1 MLYSESTLIL
11 YIVIFLI
18 IGFALGAWITRLLL
32 RYPFGRKP
40 LTGATS
46 MVGQKGRVSAKTPN
60 YTEVKVSSQFW
71 RAENIGV
78 GELNVGDEV
87 IVKNVNNLT
96 LLVEKVQDETHSQS
110 KGEKGVED
118 QKADSNQ

>member
-1 MLYSESTLIL
+1 MLYSESTLTL

-46 MVGQKGRVSAKTPN
+46 MVGQKGKVSAKTPN
-60 YTEVKVSSQFW
+60 YTEVKVNSQFW
-71 RAENIGV
+71 RAENIGT
-78 GELNVGDEV
+78 GDLNVGDDIV
-87 IVKNVNNLT
+87 VKNVNNLT
-96 LLVEKVQDETHSQS
+96 LLVEKIQNDTPGQS
-110 KGEKGVED
+110 KDREGIED
-118 QKADSNQ
+118 QKA

>member
-46 MVGQKGRVSAKTPN
+46 MVGQKGKVTAKTPN

-71 RAENIGV
+71 RAENIGS

-96 LLVEKVQDETHSQS
+96 LLVEKVQQDAIANPTEG
-110 KGEKGVED
+110 KEAD
-118 QKADSNQ
+118 NQKS

>member
-1 MLYSESTLIL
+1 MAYTESTLIL

-40 LTGATS
+40 LTGAPA
-46 MVGQKGRVSAKTPN
+46 MVGLKGRVSAMTPN
-60 YTEVKVSSQFW
+60 YTEVKVNSQFW
-71 RAENIGV
+71 RAENIGTSD
-78 GELNVGDEV
+78 LKIGDEI

-96 LLVEKVQDETHSQS
+96 LLVEKVESENSAHTNDN
-110 KGEKGVED
+110 
-118 QKADSNQ
+118 KAS

>member
-1 MLYSESTLIL
+1 MAYSESTLIL

-46 MVGQKGRVSAKTPN
+46 MVGQKGKVSAKTPN

-71 RAENIGV
+71 RAENLGTDD
-78 GELNVGDEV
+78 LNVGDDIV
-87 IVKNVNNLT
+87 VKNVNNLT
-96 LLVEKVQDETHSQS
+96 LLVEKVKTQIPAQSNDEKSAD
-110 KGEKGVED
+110 D
-118 QKADSNQ
+118 QKA